1 MIITGINITSKS
13 GVGLTLTRKQSS
25 IGKHMSLQLKE
36 KSEKDLA
43 RMLEEKRS
51 ELRSFRFG
59 IAGSKTK
66 NVRAGRALR
75 KDAARLLTAIRS
87 RA

>member
-1 MIITGINITSKS
+1 MLNK
-13 GVGLTLTRKQSS
+13 
-25 IGKHMSLQLKE
+25 LKE
-36 KSEKDLA
+36 KSQKDME
-43 RMLEEKRS
+43 RMLEEKRI

-75 KDAARLLTAIRS
+75 KDIARIFTEISAV
-87 RA
+87 AK